1 MPSAKK
7 PLSPKKKAL
16 GISLLLL
23 CVLALG
29 TAIVPRVYDAM
40 DFSSDGETLE
50 NRITAEAVASV
61 YDSLHKEDPYEGTLD
76 RDSIGASRGLDEVL
90 TAEEAREDLDYMMDR
105 LRERHPAW
113 LDGSGKHML
122 VETQYE
128 KELSALGE
136 SISVL
141 DFYRMAARIA
151 AVLHDGHTSVSWRF
165 YGAQAQSVIDPS
177 TVPQNAG
184 WPLSIN
190 GVPAEEVLEAYKE
203 ITSYEIEEYAE
214 VCFWDYMVWRE
225 SKLRMCRVDTSNGVD
240 MAFQTENGEQ
250 TVHFDFVQPR
260 TTNTF
265 AIRESY
271 SIDEKNNVGIFTLPT
286 CQYDEYYRKMLGAFF
301 EKVFS
306 SGVENVVVDLRG
318 NQGGNSRVA
327 NEFLSYLDIDEY
339 HSWPAAVRHGWFLEH
354 DDDVVTA
361 NEKKDRVFDGNLYV
375 LTDVYTYSSGMDF
388 AMLVADNHLGTLI
401 GEPCGNLPDSYGD
414 ILRFQLPHSQL
425 NLTVSYKKWWRV
437 DPEKTGEPVTPDI
450 LCPSEEAME
459 KAYELIRSQS

>member
-50 NRITAEAVASV
+50 NLITAEAVASV
-61 YDSLHKEDPYEGTLD
+61 YDSLHKEDPYKGTL
-76 RDSIGASRGLDEVL
+76 DSIGASRGLDEVL

-214 VCFWDYMVWRE
+214 ACFWDYMIWRE
-225 SKLRMCRVDTSNGVD
+225 SKLRICGVD
-240 MAFQTENGEQ
+240 
-250 TVHFDFVQPR
+250 R
-260 TTNTF
+260 
-265 AIRESY
+265 IR
-271 SIDEKNNVGIFTLPT
+271 
-286 CQYDEYYRKMLGAFF
+286 
-301 EKVFS
+301 
-306 SGVENVVVDLRG
+306 
-318 NQGGNSRVA
+318 
-327 NEFLSYLDIDEY
+327 
-339 HSWPAAVRHGWFLEH
+339 
-354 DDDVVTA
+354 
-361 NEKKDRVFDGNLYV
+361 DG
-375 LTDVYTYSSGMDF
+375 
-388 AMLVADNHLGTLI
+388 
-401 GEPCGNLPDSYGD
+401 
-414 ILRFQLPHSQL
+414 
-425 NLTVSYKKWWRV
+425 
-437 DPEKTGEPVTPDI
+437 
-450 LCPSEEAME
+450 
-459 KAYELIRSQS
+459 